1 MHFQGAIIGLAS
13 FLIIGLFHPIVIKT
27 EYHIGKKAWPAF
39 LLVGI
44 GLTVLS
50 FFIKSTLLSAIVAVF
65 AFSSFWSI
73 KELFEQE
80 ERVKKGW
87 FPANPK
93 KKQKESA
100 PQDKEEQSREAL

>member
-27 EYHIGKKAWPAF
+27 EYHIGKKAWPVF
-39 LLVGI
+39 LLVGV

-65 AFSSFWSI
+65 AFSSSFRSI

-80 ERVKKGW
+80 QRVKKGW

-93 KKQKESA
+93 KKKA
-100 PQDKEEQSREAL
+100 PEQRQGEGQDQGNL